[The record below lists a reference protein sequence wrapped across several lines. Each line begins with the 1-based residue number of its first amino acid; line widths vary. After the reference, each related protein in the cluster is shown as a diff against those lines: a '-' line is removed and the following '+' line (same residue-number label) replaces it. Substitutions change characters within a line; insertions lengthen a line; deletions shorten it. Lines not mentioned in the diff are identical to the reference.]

1 MFILL
6 KQMYF
11 KLYHVLQ
18 LLLPLN
24 CWWSHVYIVAPL
36 ASIPDLP
43 ALSCQEIKLGEG
55 KDSISK
61 STGWIQITSRVQSW
75 FTATRRFWEVGQ

>member
-1 MFILL
+1 MLVKSCYL
-6 KQMYF
+6 
-11 KLYHVLQ
+11 
-18 LLLPLN
+18 
-24 CWWSHVYIVAPL
+24 VAPL
-36 ASIPDLP
+36 ASIPELP

-75 FTATRRFWEVGQ
+75 FTAT